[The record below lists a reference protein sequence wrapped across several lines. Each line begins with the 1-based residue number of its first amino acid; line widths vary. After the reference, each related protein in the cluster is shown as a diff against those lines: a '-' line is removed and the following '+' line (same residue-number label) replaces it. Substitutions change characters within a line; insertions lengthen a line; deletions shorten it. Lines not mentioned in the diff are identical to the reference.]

1 MWVTH
6 QAQNWCNK
14 DEFVRRKY
22 DASTQREAFHNKGK
36 SNNSNFQAK
45 QTGDIAPSF
54 KLNDKLKM
62 AMTAISQG
70 EDNVGNSFLAAYGLD
85 NDLIEQEG
93 NSSVN

>member
-6 QAQNWCNK
+6 QAQQCFNK
-14 DEFVRRKY
+14 NRFVPRKY
-22 DASTQREAFHNKGK
+22 DASVQREAFHNKGK

-45 QTGDIAPSF
+45 QTGDIASSF

-93 NSSVN
+93 YSSVN